1 MKIGLE
7 KIRGRAPQTNGRPPS
22 TGATSLRE
30 RLAARVGYRTRT
42 IGLAVLLAL
51 VAGLLTLSYVR
62 RAERNA
68 EASVANVRV
77 FVAAQDIAAGTPGT
91 AILGRRLIARTRVPR
106 RSVVPGAISSRAQVQ
121 RLVTSEPIYAGEQ
134 ITTRRFRPLAE
145 QGVRGMLNGTTRAIV
160 VPGESTQLLAGIL
173 RRGDRVDVLG
183 AVPLSGERG
192 RATAATRVVLRDLLV
207 LRAPTDGADGGSAR
221 RGSASVV
228 LALTDA
234 QAQKLFFVMR
244 NGQWALLLRP
254 FGRSADSRVGIETAR
269 SVLEA
274 GG

>member
-1 MKIGLE
+1 MRIGLE
-7 KIRGRAPQTNGRPPS
+7 RIRNRGPQTNGRPPR
-22 TGATSLRE
+22 TAPTSLRE
-30 RLAARVGYRTRT
+30 RLGARIGYRART
-42 IGLAVLLAL
+42 IGLSVVLAL
-51 VAGLLTLSYVR
+51 AAGLLTLSYVR

-68 EASVANVRV
+68 AASVANVGV
-77 FVAAQDIAAGTPGT
+77 FVAARDIPAGTPGT
-91 AILGRRLIARTRVPR
+91 TILGRRLLARTRVPR

-121 RLVTSEPIYAGEQ
+121 RFVTAEPIYAGEQ

-160 VPGESTQLLAGIL
+160 VPGDANQLLAGIL

-183 AVPLSGERG
+183 AIPLAGARG
-192 RATAATRVVLRDLLV
+192 RSVPASRVVLRDLLV
-207 LRAPTDGADGGSAR
+207 LRAAAEGEEGRSAR
-221 RGSASVV
+221 RGSSSVV